1 MIMNLVV
8 STLII
13 KMKIKQLITSF
24 KIVKKENPIIHIKAK
39 EKNKIMTKLMIS
51 YKIHY

>member
-1 MIMNLVV
+1 MTLVV

-13 KMKIKQLITSF
+13 KMNMKIKQQITSF
-24 KIVKKENPIIHIKAK
+24 KIVKKENPIIHIKAI
-39 EKNKIMTKLMIS
+39 EKNKIMTKSMIS